1 MTLHHDCLACV
12 DTKPKHATPKVTVN
26 RWRSTRE
33 DRKHLKENQKL
44 ASREEASEF
53 FDALSDGH
61 LETVRAIITR
71 NPRILQWKSNYPSI
85 LHRAAGEATVEIVEY
100 LLSLGFDVNSNPEA
114 ERGFE
119 VTPLCYAAA
128 RINRIKREA
137 MVRFLVER
145 GANANAG
152 AGKNSTPLHGAALHE
167 SPELIHYL
175 IDHGA
180 DPRFEDEDDKTPL
193 AVAIESKSPE
203 AEAALRERGAP
214 LTGIRISGKRRR
226 RKQRKKSVRVDLPRH
241 AKKLRDYVAKR
252 VREQNRKSP
261 DAPVKIIALGFD
273 YSHGGFVALYFD
285 TRPNAAPDGE
295 WTVHIEGS
303 ELDLPQWNQ
312 AAEALGEMPV
322 HFILTDGGK
331 RIVPADDTQ
340 FTNEEFAGLLG
351 DMLKNVLL
359 SARAEGVFE
368 NLRKAERC
376 ELMVEELEGHYAW
389 PHYEDRG
396 KENLA

>member
-1 MTLHHDCLACV
+1 LTLHHACLPCA
-12 DTKPKHATPKVTVN
+12 DTKPKRIKVTVS
-26 RWRSTRE
+26 RWRSPHE
-33 DRKHLKENQKL
+33 DRRHREENQKL
-44 ASREEASEF
+44 ASPEEASEF
-53 FDALSDGH
+53 FDALRAGDIK
-61 LETVRAIITR
+61 TVREIASK
-71 NPRILQWKSNYPSI
+71 NPKILEWKSNYPSV
-85 LHRAAGEATVEIVEY
+85 LHRAAEESTVEIVEY

-128 RINRIKREA
+128 RMNREKREA

-152 AGKNSTPLHGAALHE
+152 AGKNSTPLHGVAAHE

-175 IDHGA
+175 MDHGA
-180 DPRFEDEDDKTPL
+180 DPSCEDEDDRTPL
-193 AVAIESKSPE
+193 AVAIESKSTE

-226 RKQRKKSVRVDLPRH
+226 RKKREPRVRVDLVRH
-241 AKKLRDYVAKR
+241 AKKVREYIANR
-252 VREQNRKSP
+252 VREQNKESP
-261 DAPVKIIALGFD
+261 DAPVKIIELGFD
-273 YSHGGFVALYFD
+273 YSHGGFVALFFD

-303 ELDLPQWNQ
+303 ELDIPQWNT
-312 AAEALGEMPV
+312 AAEALGDMPV
-322 HFILTDGGK
+322 HLILPGGEK
-331 RIVPADDTQ
+331 RTVPADDK
-340 FTNEEFAGLLG
+340 EFNDEAFAALIGN
-351 DMLKNVLL
+351 MLKSVLL
-359 SARAEGVFE
+359 SARAEGVFAQ
-368 NLRKAERC
+368 LCKAVGC
-376 ELMVEELEGHYAW
+376 ELAIEELEGHYAW